1 MELYLPRHSL
11 RATQHPAHRKK
22 QDSDNILLIKNYQL
36 SILQCSTYVFKI
48 KILCFTH
55 LSSMLHTRRYS
66 FVLLAVVLT
75 VVSLVGF
82 SGVSWC
88 ADRNMAGGSILE
100 MASCHAESGGSMLA
114 LMPCRT
120 STSSNADECE
130 ACLDITS
137 QALSGWRIGEDRPKA
152 TPSLLPGGNCS
163 PFTRLAGMPGF
174 ADTSYS
180 ILLAAKN
187 SPRGLTIQAEALR
200 SVVLLI

>member
-1 MELYLPRHSL
+1 MIYVRFNILFIGKSKIQ
-11 RATQHPAHRKK
+11 A
-22 QDSDNILLIKNYQL
+22 NILLIKNYRPP
-36 SILQCSTYVFKI
+36 ILQCSTYVFKI
-48 KILCFTH
+48 KIPYLTH
-55 LSSMLHTRRYS
+55 LSGMLHTRRYS

-75 VVSLVGF
+75 AAGLIGF

-100 MASCHAESGGSMLA
+100 LASCHAEGGGSMLA

-137 QALSGWRIGEDRPKA
+137 QSLSGWRVGDDRPKA
-152 TPSLLPGGNCS
+152 PLSLLPGGYCS
-163 PFTRLAGMPGF
+163 PFSRLAGMPGF
-174 ADTSYS
+174 TNTSHS
-180 ILLAAKN
+180 ILLAAKT